1 MELIINAENLVLGRL
16 AGFVAKQALLGKN
29 VEVINCGKAVVTGK
43 KAQIMAHYKRKR
55 SMGIP
60 SKGPFFPR
68 QEQMIVK
75 RTIRGMLPYKQD
87 KGRQAFERVKCYKA
101 CPAHIKAE
109 KAITIK
115 EALLHNNLKFLYVQE
130 IARLIGGK

>member
-1 MELIINAENLVLGRL
+1 MELIINAENIILGRL

-43 KAQIMAHYKRKR
+43 KDQIMTHYKRKR

-68 QEQMIVK
+68 QEHMIVK

-115 EALLHNNLKFLYVQE
+115 EALLHPNLKFLQVQE